1 MIYNQNMAVEDII
14 KKSIAETKQLNQKKR
29 RDWVR
34 RMLNYYGGNATN
46 QYIKDYFAASAFR
59 EIPCYNANFTRRFVN
74 KMSRIYTVGANRN
87 VNKQYDAL
95 TIKKDARMKHVERMT
110 RLMGTVA
117 TQVIY
122 KEIYGEPCFDYRPI
136 YYFDVH
142 LSDPFTVSAI
152 VYPLLMQ
159 PEDVNYVEKC
169 EWAYWDESIY
179 AHYDEDGNIIEEY
192 EHGYGVL
199 PFIFTHR
206 EEQIDEFFVD
216 GANDIVDCNEQ
227 VNIAMT
233 EMQLGLRFQMFG
245 QPFMTGVDSDKR
257 IERAGSDQI
266 IDLPEGA
273 TFGIVSPAGNIES
286 VIENIKFQVDLV
298 AQNNHLYVQFAQDGG
313 ETPSGI
319 ALKIKDLERFEDYQ
333 DDLELWRMYE
343 HELYYIEREIA
354 AYNNISLPE
363 KLKLDFNEPEYPKT
377 VSDQISL
384 DEHRL
389 KHHMLDEVD
398 LLMEYNNDL
407 SRKEAEKIIEKNKES
422 RQENVNE
429 MFNGNSPFESKENE
443 KDEKNEENEVKEGKE
458 EE

>member
-1 MIYNQNMAVEDII
+1 MTNKTVEEII
-14 KKSIAETKQLNQKKR
+14 TDSVKETKLNKQRAR

-34 RMLNYYGGNATN
+34 KMLDYYGGNATT
-46 QYIKDYFAASAFR
+46 QYIKDYFNSSAFQ

-87 VNKQYDAL
+87 INKQYDLL

-117 TQVIY
+117 TQVVY
-122 KEIYGEPCFDYRPI
+122 KEFNGMPYFDYRPV

-142 LSDPFTVSAI
+142 LEDPFTPSAI
-152 VYPLLMQ
+152 MYPLLMQ
-159 PEDVNYVEKC
+159 PEDINYTNNL
-169 EWAYWDESIY
+169 EWAYWDNSIY
-179 AHYDEDGNIIEEY
+179 VHYDGNGNVIDEY

-199 PFIFTHR
+199 PFLFTHR
-206 EEQIDEFFVD
+206 EEQVDEFFVD

-245 QPFMTGVDSDKR
+245 QPYMTGVDSDKR

-266 IDLPEGA
+266 LDLPEGA
-273 TFGIVSPAGNIES
+273 TYNIASPAGDINA
-286 VIENIKFQVDLV
+286 VIENIKFQLDLV

-333 DDLELWRMYE
+333 DDIELWRMYE
-343 HELYYIEREIA
+343 HELYNIEREIA
-354 AYNNISLPE
+354 AYNNINLPE

-377 VSDQISL
+377 VQDQVTL

-389 KHHMLDEVD
+389 KHHMIDEVD
-398 LLMEYNNDL
+398 LLMEYNKDL
-407 SRKEAEKIIEKNKES
+407 SRKEAEKIVEKNKES
-422 RQENVNE
+422 RDEQINDMFGNQNEEEKPVEEEENV
-429 MFNGNSPFESKENE
+429 SK
-443 KDEKNEENEVKEGKE
+443 D
-458 EE
+458 

>member
-1 MIYNQNMAVEDII
+1 MINMTVEEII
-14 KKSIAETKQLNQKKR
+14 KKSVTEAKQLNQKR
-29 RDWVR
+29 RREWVR
-34 RMLNYYGGNATN
+34 KMLNYYGGNGTN
-46 QYIKDYFAASAFR
+46 QYIKNYFNSSAFQ

-87 VNKQYDAL
+87 VNNQYDQL

-122 KEIYGEPCFDYRPI
+122 KEFNEMPYFDYRPV

-142 LSDPFTVSAI
+142 LKDPFTPDAI
-152 VYPLLMQ
+152 MYPLLMQ
-159 PEDVNYVEKC
+159 PDDISFVEKC

-192 EHGYGVL
+192 EHGYGIL

-245 QPFMTGVDSDKR
+245 QPYMTGVDSDKR

-273 TFGIVSPAGNIES
+273 TFDIVSPQGNIES

-354 AYNNISLPE
+354 AYNNIKLPNA
-363 KLKLDFNEPEYPKT
+363 LKLDFNEPEYPKT
-377 VSDQISL
+377 VQDQVLL

-389 KHHMLDEVD
+389 RHHMLDEVD
-398 LLMEYNNDL
+398 LLMEYNKDL
-407 SRKEAEKIIEKNKES
+407 SRKEAEKVVEKNKEAMEDS
-422 RQENVNE
+422 HYKAMEGGELEENVEEGYN
-429 MFNGNSPFESKENE
+429 NVQSENQ
-443 KDEKNEENEVKEGKE
+443 D
-458 EE
+458 